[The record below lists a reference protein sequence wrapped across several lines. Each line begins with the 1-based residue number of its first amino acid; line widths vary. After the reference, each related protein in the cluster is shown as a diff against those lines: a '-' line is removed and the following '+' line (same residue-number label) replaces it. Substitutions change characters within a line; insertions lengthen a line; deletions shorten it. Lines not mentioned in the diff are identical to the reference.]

1 MLISSLGVEWG
12 ALCWMVFTSRLQGM
26 LPLWVQAWQFST
38 LQLKYQSKN
47 KSLPQPL
54 WGNSFGWSHGQMQ
67 TSPAHVDDQTMKLQG
82 LCVAP
87 KLACEAMT
95 ATRCMA
101 WRQAFQTRLG
111 SNGISSLR
119 ADARWNDAQISEYR
133 RWTRLEDDRRIL
145 HYLHSSLQGCRV
157 WKG

>member
-1 MLISSLGVEWG
+1 
-12 ALCWMVFTSRLQGM
+12 
-26 LPLWVQAWQFST
+26 
-38 LQLKYQSKN
+38 
-47 KSLPQPL
+47 
-54 WGNSFGWSHGQMQ
+54 MQ
-67 TSPAHVDDQTMKLQG
+67 TSPAHVDDQTMKLKG

-119 ADARWNDAQISEYR
+119 ADAR
-133 RWTRLEDDRRIL
+133 
-145 HYLHSSLQGCRV
+145 
-157 WKG
+157 